1 MLLVG
6 NTPVQ
11 TSPYIKYLGLTLD
24 ENWTFGTH
32 FQSVVPKAVKAAI
45 SLGHL
50 MPNIGGP
57 VWKARKLYAT
67 AVRSII
73 LYGAPVWADELQ
85 HNRLALAEI
94 RRFERRLAVRVARL
108 YRTTATDAA
117 CILAGLPPL
126 HLEAVS
132 LARRYNFKKR
142 IENQHRVLTNE
153 ISVQLRKEENQKI
166 LADWKKELYKLTNI
180 SSGHRVIMAL
190 RDLLPEWQAELEEHG
205 TLDYRTAQII
215 TGHGVFGDFLHRI
228 GKEGS
233 AKCWECGASKDGAD
247 HTLYEC
253 SAFTTQR
260 DLLIQLIGPHV
271 NLHSIM
277 SAILTDPSVKSTF
290 CTFCQEVIS
299 IKEKNETERRR
310 EILTRRTRRRRRPPA
325 HLRRD

>member
-117 CILAGLPPL
+117 CILAGLPP
-126 HLEAVS
+126 
-132 LARRYNFKKR
+132 Y
-142 IENQHRVLTNE
+142 T
-153 ISVQLRKEENQKI
+153 
-166 LADWKKELYKLTNI
+166 
-180 SSGHRVIMAL
+180 
-190 RDLLPEWQAELEEHG
+190 
-205 TLDYRTAQII
+205 
-215 TGHGVFGDFLHRI
+215 
-228 GKEGS
+228 
-233 AKCWECGASKDGAD
+233 
-247 HTLYEC
+247 
-253 SAFTTQR
+253 
-260 DLLIQLIGPHV
+260 
-271 NLHSIM
+271 
-277 SAILTDPSVKSTF
+277 
-290 CTFCQEVIS
+290 
-299 IKEKNETERRR
+299 
-310 EILTRRTRRRRRPPA
+310 
-325 HLRRD
+325 